1 MVELLHLF
9 AENRLKTSTVLSQ
22 RACAE
27 LFNSPRQQRVFW
39 RGPSV
44 VRTVSTS
51 DQ

>member
-27 LFNSPRQQRVFW
+27 LFSSPR
-39 RGPSV
+39 
-44 VRTVSTS
+44 
-51 DQ
+51 